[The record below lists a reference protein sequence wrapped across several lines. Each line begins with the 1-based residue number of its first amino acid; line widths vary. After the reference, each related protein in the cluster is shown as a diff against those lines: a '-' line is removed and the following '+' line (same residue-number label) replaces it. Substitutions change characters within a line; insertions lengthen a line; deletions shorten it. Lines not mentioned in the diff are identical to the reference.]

1 MYCSLRVGFFF
12 SSRRRHTRWT
22 GDWSSD
28 VCSSDLHLD
37 DSRPHI
43 TDLFE
48 SYLASDEVRRAD
60 ALYILG
66 DLVEAWIGDDDDAE
80 LPARIARATRAV
92 RESGVPVYFM
102 PGNRDFLLGP
112 DYAER
117 AGLTLLEDGVVHD
130 LYGRPTLLMHGD
142 TLCTDDVAY
151 QAVRRQVRTPE
162 WKANILAM
170 PLEARRAFA
179 AKARAD
185 SKAHTGSTM
194 ESIMDVN
201 AEAVAAALRGAGVTR
216 LIHGHTH
223 RPAIHRLELDGK
235 PAERIVLG
243 DWYEQGS
250 VLVVDG
256 ERVELRGLATG

>member
-1 MYCSLRVGFFF
+1 MASLFIA
-12 SSRRRHTRWT
+12 
-22 GDWSSD
+22 
-28 VCSSDLHLD
+28 DLHLD

-43 TDLFE
+43 TALFE
-48 SYLASDEVRRAD
+48 RYLAGEEVRRAD

-92 RESGVPVYFM
+92 RDAGVPVWFM
-102 PGNRDFLLGP
+102 PGNRDFLLGR

-117 AGLTLLEDGVVHD
+117 AGLTLLEDGVVHE
-130 LYGRPTLLMHGD
+130 LHGRPTLLMHGD

-151 QAVRRQVRTPE
+151 QTVRRQVRTPE

-185 SKAHTGSTM
+185 SRAHTGSTM

-201 AEAVAAALRGAGVTR
+201 AEAVAQAMREAGVTR

-223 RPAIHRLELDGK
+223 RPAIHAFRLDGQD
-235 PAERIVLG
+235 AQRIVLG

-250 VLVVDG
+250 VLRIDAG
-256 ERVELRGLATG
+256 GATLRGLSL

>member
-1 MYCSLRVGFFF
+1 MATLLIA
-12 SSRRRHTRWT
+12 
-22 GDWSSD
+22 
-28 VCSSDLHLD
+28 DLHLD
-37 DSRPHI
+37 PARPRI
-43 TDLFE
+43 TELFE
-48 SYLASDEVRRAD
+48 NYLAGDEVRRAD

-80 LPARIARATRAV
+80 LPQRIADATRAV
-92 RESGVPVYFM
+92 HDAGVPVYFM
-102 PGNRDFLLGP
+102 VGNRDFLLGEA
-112 DYAER
+112 YAAR
-117 AGLTLLEDGVVHD
+117 AGMTLLDDGTVHD
-130 LYGRPTLLMHGD
+130 IHGRSTLLMHGD

-151 QAVRRQVRTPE
+151 QAVRKQVRTPQ
-162 WKANILAM
+162 WQAQVLAM

-201 AEAVAAALRGAGVTR
+201 ADAVAAALRGAGVTR

-223 RPAIHRLELDGK
+223 RPAVHRFELDGK

-256 ERVELRGLATG
+256 DHVELRGLAVG